1 MTPCPRARDG
11 GEESKGARGPKGVIT
26 TVAISGYR
34 SLRDVVL
41 PLSAL
46 TVITGANGTGKS
58 SVYRSLRLLADI
70 ADDRIIGSLAR
81 EGGFESVLWAGPEV
95 ISTGMREGSTPIQ
108 GTVRRKPVALKLGFA
123 EDDLSYAIELGLPV
137 PLGTSLF
144 NGDPEIKREVVW
156 TGEKP
161 TPARV
166 IADRRGPRVQARGA
180 AGGAPAGLRSIRTDM
195 RPYDSLVRHL
205 IGPDAPWEVASLRE
219 RLGTWRFYD
228 HFRTDDAAPARRPQ
242 VGTRTT
248 ALSPTGADLA
258 AAVQT
263 IREIGDGR
271 ALDAAVDQAFPGAR
285 VEVGADGG
293 LFQLVMCQRGMLR
306 PLAVSELSDG
316 TLRFLLLAVALLT
329 PRPAPLLVVNE
340 PETSLHGDLIPA
352 LAALIA
358 RAGDDG
364 QVIVVSHERTLVR
377 SLRDAGASLIEL
389 YKNTGETIADA
400 SEFAT
405 WTWPRR

>member
-1 MTPCPRARDG
+1 M
-11 GEESKGARGPKGVIT
+11 IT

-81 EGGFESVLWAGPEV
+81 EGGFAGVRWAGPET
-95 ISTGMREGSTPIQ
+95 ISTGMRDGSTPIQ

-156 TGEKP
+156 AGEKP

-180 AGGAPAGLRSIRTDM
+180 AGGAVGGLQAIRTDM

-205 IGPDAPWEVASLRE
+205 VGPNAPWEVAYLRE

-228 HFRTDDAAPARRPQ
+228 HFRTDDAAPARRSQ

-263 IREIGDGR
+263 IREIGDGG
-271 ALDAAVDQAFPGAR
+271 ALDTAVEQAFPGAHL
-285 VEVGADGG
+285 EVGVDGG
-293 LFQLVMCQRGMLR
+293 LFQLFMSQRGMLR

-358 RAGDDG
+358 RTSDDG

-389 YKNTGETIADA
+389 YKDTGETIADA
-400 SEFAT
+400 SAFAA